1 MYEAIPCIGCEEYL
15 GMFLEIGIEV
25 WGDVWIYGLG
35 DGVNLVGVV
44 GV

>member
-25 WGDVWIYGLG
+25 GGNGWIYGLG
-35 DGVNLVGVV
+35 DGIKLVGVV
-44 GV
+44 RV